1 MADVFSPEKR
11 SAVMARVRGA
21 DTKPEKQVRAI
32 LTALGYRYRLQGKGL
47 PGKPDIVFKG
57 RRKAIFVH
65 GCFWHG
71 CEREDC
77 RGARRPKSNTGY
89 WAEKL
94 ARNRARDARNIAKL
108 EEMGWKPL
116 VIWECDLADTRAVA
130 RRLEAYLGPKRL
142 SPPH

>member
-1 MADVFSPEKR
+1 MR
-11 SAVMARVRGA
+11 RVRGR
-21 DTKPEKQVRAI
+21 DTKPERQVRAI

-57 RRKAIFVH
+57 RGKVVFVH

-71 CEREDC
+71 CERAGC

-94 ARNRARDARNIAKL
+94 ARNKARDAANLEKL
-108 EEMGWKPL
+108 QEMGWASL
-116 VIWECDLADTRAVA
+116 VVWECDLADAEAVA
-130 RRLEAYLGPKRL
+130 ARLGAFLGAPRL
-142 SPPH
+142 LTQRS